1 MKKRVVTILAM
12 SIILLGAIFLTQDSY
27 AWQTQQLNKGENNL
41 TVQSTY
47 LNNESTIA
55 INLKSENKFGESSNV
70 LTKKDIKDIIKQK
83 YGKDLVKYVYNKNGI
98 VIASDEKY
106 VGTGCKVE
114 LITNEVLTVILFGDV
129 NCDGQIDTDD
139 TVAIAKHNVHT
150 LDFNK
155 YQEKAA
161 HLTVKKNANDPEID
175 TDDTVRIAF
184 YNVNGLGKG
193 NAGDT
198 IVDSTLYPADEKL
211 NTGLELKDLSEA
223 DDTYKTALS
232 TLTNNKFTENNEE
245 VKLQNGKIEGTIKYN
260 FDVGTELFPKDELT
274 GYYFAYVIKVKGA
287 NENTTITIKN
297 SDKNPKE
304 IAYTNFDVTED
315 GKEGIV
321 MLSSL
326 DEEATNKKI
335 VIEVDLDGDGTLY
348 KPYTETIDY
357 SDLTFDEVIS
367 AKITTDIPEKDR
379 SELKGDKW
387 NYRFE
392 FSDAENKDEGYSI
405 EETDRNYYKVKGV
418 ITKQS
423 QVNGFGEDD
432 KDYYIVFAIEPSVIT
447 EGISIGI
454 PRKDSYETVS
464 NDALVD
470 GKLTAIIALDPEKQD
485 EKTFK
490 IKIDLDGNGEK
501 YQEEEITFDYSEL
514 KFEETSMFSV
524 KKQLPQKEGTDD
536 TTVKS
541 KLDTY
546 HFNPSEYFDKIGGDS
561 LEIKKDEN
569 RDQYYTV
576 SGLVPKMTEVRAGFE
591 DEENGGYYIL
601 YTIETNTSGKEG
613 NDSINDKVKV
623 TFTSPST
630 GEDIDVRKVDHTAFD
645 TATEMA
651 VLWKLDENR
660 TDKTVKITVDL
671 DEDESK
677 YAPYHIILDYSG
689 VRYQKETTANINV
702 IGNKDNSDVS
712 DEDKAELES
721 WGYTFPDDIK
731 LENAQNVEK
740 NKPLSYVD
748 GKLTGLVKE
757 QVLTGGYTGEDLDS
771 YFFNFT
777 IKPSNIT
784 ENIEVKV
791 KDGKKEEVTFKYT
804 DFKPSEGNDN
814 EKVLNVLK
822 RISKDFE
829 KCSDAEC
836 CDESGNCK
844 DIEKCKNVI
853 KISIDADGS
862 SNYDFTNSE
871 VYYIDYCDVDFI
883 NLHKVSFKQEE
894 LGEEKKQ
901 DEKDLISPIY
911 VYDGE
916 KLQKPENPTI
926 RHDVDDNQYND
937 LSYWREAKK
946 SEEVDGQA
954 YKTEYKFDNDGKSE
968 KEIKADLTLYPI
980 WEINVD
986 TYIENAIGHINQ
998 KPNVKDKLFV
1008 IEKNENNIKVEIED
1022 KSTQIDN
1029 ITDTAIASTIA
1040 HAFAS
1045 HEIKEIDV
1053 KLNQDEQEE
1062 AIETLSLKSSELVV
1076 ENQTEEN
1083 IKTNVI
1089 SKLKDFFKSENVSNS
1104 EHTLESLCTTCDG
1117 KELEVTIKP
1126 NESLAKF
1133 KGKDYQESVTYK
1145 VTFEKEVEISFDAGV
1160 LESPQTKYVKLGSNV
1175 DSLPTP
1181 TMSEAEK
1188 KYRTF
1193 VGWFDTEEKKVD
1205 KIENAQ
1211 EDKKLTAHYTLNID
1225 KFIDEVINDL
1235 NVKEVTDYSDN
1246 FDGKFNLS
1254 RKNNDITINIEN
1266 PKVQLTELANTS
1278 IPGTIAY
1285 LLEKEEISDITLAIG
1300 NITEEEASSKSLN
1313 FTKLYTAEAG
1323 APEYNES
1330 ADRDEQL
1337 LQDGGALKKEIIK
1350 GTKKLFNDELDS
1362 KESTVTLDQLEY
1374 EGKTITIKV
1383 GSAIDTVK
1391 LVDEQNK
1398 ENLEDEDLTYTF
1410 SLDSNFAVLN
1420 TAGEFGAKNIN
1431 DILNKDYEKIYLESD
1446 ITLDDTLTIEQDK
1459 PVTIESLVDKKRE
1472 STIHSIS
1479 VSNKDY
1485 VIDVKSKESEINN
1498 IADTNNTITIENL
1511 KLKGGSK
1518 AALKVEK
1525 GTTVKV
1531 NNLDLS
1537 EISADTEL
1545 PERVKKEKVERI
1557 ESEPQDKKEFI
1568 AGIIVEG
1575 KLEVEDNSTLVN
1587 TKETYVYPT
1596 IRIPNSSNG
1605 IVEGASNMTSISN
1618 YKNIS
1623 RVYAN
1628 FDTQDDTY
1636 DKCYYLDGNHS
1647 KTYFIMFIDP
1657 LNKKSGE
1664 AFSMY
1669 KIYFEGE
1676 KIDTEEIRAFRTECE
1691 HQSSNI
1697 NDYEYKGWYR
1707 DSVSLGSV
1715 GKNGPIYDFD
1725 NEPLR
1730 DSVTYYAAYT
1740 LKNQ

>member
-1 MKKRVVTILAM
+1 MKKRVVLILIM
-12 SIILLGAIFLTQDSY
+12 LVILFGAIFLTQKSY
-27 AWQTQQLNKGENNL
+27 AWESQQINSNETNV
-41 TVQSTY
+41 TVQSNY
-47 LNNESTIA
+47 LGNEATIA
-55 INLKSENKFGESSNV
+55 INLKSENKYGENSNV
-70 LTKKDIKDIIKQK
+70 LTKKDIKDIIKQR

-98 VIASDEKY
+98 VIASDERY

-129 NCDGQIDTDD
+129 TGDGQIDTDD
-139 TVAIAKHNVHT
+139 TVAIAKHNVHI

-161 HLTVKKNANDPEID
+161 HLTIKKNANDPEID

-198 IVDSTLYPADEKL
+198 IVDSALYPADEKL
-211 NTGLELKDLSEA
+211 NTGMELKDLSEA
-223 DDTYKTALS
+223 EDTYKTALS
-232 TLTNNKFTENNEE
+232 TLTNSKFTENNEE

-260 FDVGTELFPKDELT
+260 FDVGTELFSEDELT
-274 GYYFAYVIKVKGA
+274 GYYFAYVITVKGA
-287 NENTTITIKN
+287 NENTTIKIKN

-304 IAYTNFDVTED
+304 IAYTKFDVTED

-321 MLSSL
+321 VLTSL
-326 DEEATNKKI
+326 DEEATSKKI

-348 KPYTETIDY
+348 KSYTETIDY
-357 SDLTFDEVIS
+357 SDLTFDPVIS
-367 AKITTDIPEKDR
+367 AKITTVIPESER
-379 SELKGDKW
+379 NELKSDKW

-392 FSDAENKDEGYSI
+392 FSDEENKDEGYSI
-405 EETDRNYYKVKGV
+405 EETDRNYYKVKGI

-423 QVNGFGEDD
+423 QVKGFGEED
-432 KDYYIVFAIEPSVIT
+432 KDYYIVFAIEPSAIT
-447 EGISIGI
+447 DNISIGI
-454 PRKDSYETVS
+454 PRKNSYEIVS
-464 NDALVD
+464 KDALVD
-470 GKLTAIIALDPEKQD
+470 GKLTAIIELDPEKQG
-485 EKTFK
+485 EKVFK
-490 IKIDLDGNGEK
+490 IKIDLDGNEEK
-501 YQEEEITFDYSEL
+501 YEEEEITFDYSEL
-514 KFEETSMFSV
+514 KFEETSMFKV

-536 TTVKS
+536 ANVKS
-541 KLDTY
+541 KLETY
-546 HFNPSEYFDKIGGDS
+546 NFNPSTYFEQIGGDS

-591 DEENGGYYIL
+591 NEEDGGYYIL
-601 YTIETNTSGKEG
+601 YTIETNTSGNEG
-613 NDSINDKVKV
+613 NESINDKVKV
-623 TFTSPST
+623 TFTSPAT
-630 GEDIDVRKVDHTAFD
+630 GEEVNVREVDHTGFD

-671 DEDESK
+671 DGDENK

-689 VRYQKETTANINV
+689 VRYQKETAADINV
-702 IGNKDNSDVS
+702 IGNKENSDVS
-712 DEDKAELES
+712 NEDKSELES

-731 LENAQNVEK
+731 LESTQNVEK
-740 NKPLSYVD
+740 NKPLSYDD
-748 GKLTGLVKE
+748 GKLTGLIKE

-777 IKPSNIT
+777 IKPNNIT

-791 KDGKKEEVTFKYT
+791 KDGEKEEVTFKYT

-822 RISKDFE
+822 RIPKNFE
-829 KCSDAEC
+829 KCSGAEC

-853 KISIDADGS
+853 KVSIDADGS
-862 SNYDFTNSE
+862 ENYDYTNSE

-894 LGEEKKQ
+894 LSAEKKQ
-901 DEKDLISPIY
+901 DEKDLISPVY

-916 KLQKPENPTI
+916 KLQKPETPTL

-937 LSYWREAKK
+937 FSYWREGKK
-946 SEEVDGQA
+946 AEQDEEQA
-954 YKTEYKFDNDGKSE
+954 YKTAYTFDNDGKSE
-968 KEIKADLTLYPI
+968 KAINDDLTLYPI

-1008 IEKNENNIKVEIED
+1008 IEKNDKNIKFEIED
-1022 KSTQIDN
+1022 KSAQIDN

-1045 HEIKEIDV
+1045 HEIKQID
-1053 KLNQDEQEE
+1053 LNLKQSTEPNTV
-1062 AIETLSLKSSELVV
+1062 ETLSLQSSGLVK
-1076 ENQTEEN
+1076 ENETEEN
-1083 IKTNVI
+1083 IKNSVI
-1089 SKLKDFFKSENVSNS
+1089 TKLKEFFKKETVSNS
-1104 EHTLESLCTTCDG
+1104 EHTLGSLCTACDG
-1117 KELEVTIKP
+1117 KELEVTIQP

-1133 KGKDYQESVTYK
+1133 KGKNYQESVTYK
-1145 VTFEKEVEISFDAGV
+1145 ITFEKEVEISFDAGV
-1160 LESPQTKYVKLGSNV
+1160 LVAPQTKYVKLGSNV

-1181 TMSEAEK
+1181 TMSESEK

-1193 VGWFDTEEKKVD
+1193 VGWFDEENTEVKEIK
-1205 KIENAQ
+1205 EAQ

-1225 KFIDEVINDL
+1225 KFIDEVITDL
-1235 NVKEVTDYSDN
+1235 NVKGVTEYSDN
-1246 FDGKFNLS
+1246 FDGKFNLA
-1254 RKNNDITINIEN
+1254 RKDNDITINIEN
-1266 PKVQLTELANTS
+1266 PKVTLTELANTS

-1285 LLEKEEISDITLAIG
+1285 ILGKGEIHDITLAIG
-1300 NITEEEASSKSLN
+1300 GTGEGVSSKSLN
-1313 FTKLYTAEAG
+1313 FTKSYTAEAG

-1330 ADRDEQL
+1330 ADRDAEL

-1350 GTKKLFNDELDS
+1350 GTKKLFNDELNS

-1398 ENLEDEDLTYTF
+1398 ENLEDGDLTYTF
-1410 SLDSNFAVLN
+1410 KLDSNFAVVN
-1420 TAGEFGAKNIN
+1420 SAGEFGAKNIN
-1431 DILNKDYEKIYLESD
+1431 EILSKDYEKIYLESD
-1446 ITLDDTLTIEQDK
+1446 ITLDDTLTIESDK
-1459 PVTIESLVDKKRE
+1459 ALTIESLVNKERE

-1479 VSNKDY
+1479 VENKDY
-1485 VIDVKSKESEINN
+1485 VIDVKNKESEINS
-1498 IADTNNTITIENL
+1498 IADVNNTITIENL
-1511 KLKGGSK
+1511 KLEGGSK

-1525 GTTVKV
+1525 GTNVKV

-1537 EISADTEL
+1537 ETSADTKL
-1545 PERVKKEKVERI
+1545 PERVKKPEQ
-1557 ESEPQDKKEFI
+1557 PQAKKDLI

-1575 KLEVEDNSTLVN
+1575 KLAVEDSSTLVN
-1587 TKETYVYPT
+1587 TKENYVYPT
-1596 IRIPNSSNG
+1596 IRIPKDSAG
-1605 IVEGASNMTSISN
+1605 TVEGASNMTSISN
-1618 YKNIS
+1618 YKNIT
-1623 RVYAN
+1623 RVYA
-1628 FDTQDDTY
+1628 DYDSQEETY
-1636 DKCYYLDGNHS
+1636 DTCYYLKANNS
-1647 KTYFIMFIDP
+1647 KTYFIMFLDP
-1657 LNKKSGE
+1657 LNKKTGE

-1669 KIYFEGE
+1669 KIYFDGE
-1676 KIDTEEIRAFRTECE
+1676 QIDTEEIRTFRDNCE
-1691 HQSSNI
+1691 HQSENI
-1697 NDYEYKGWYR
+1697 NEYEYKGWYR
-1707 DSVSLGSV
+1707 DSISLGNV
-1715 GKNGPIYDFD
+1715 GNDGPIYDFN

-1730 DSVTYYAAYT
+1730 NGVTYYAAYT
-1740 LKNQ
+1740 LKNK